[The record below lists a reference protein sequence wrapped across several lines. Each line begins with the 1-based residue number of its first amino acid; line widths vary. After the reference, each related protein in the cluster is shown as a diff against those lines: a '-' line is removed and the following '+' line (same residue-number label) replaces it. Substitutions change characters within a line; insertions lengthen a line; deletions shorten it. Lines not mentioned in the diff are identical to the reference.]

1 MRKSATIETIQHTK
15 IAGMNKNMK
24 EIKTPPPKKKAMIMR
39 EKDKVLKIVR

>member
-24 EIKTPPPKKKAMIMR
+24 EIKTPPQKKAMIMR